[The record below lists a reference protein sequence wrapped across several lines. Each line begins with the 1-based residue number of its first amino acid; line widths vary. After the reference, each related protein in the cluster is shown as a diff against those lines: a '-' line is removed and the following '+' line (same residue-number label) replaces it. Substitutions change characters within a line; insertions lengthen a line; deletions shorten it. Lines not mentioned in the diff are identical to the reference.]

1 MTENELLQLKGD
13 YFVSCRSYKE
23 RLDIAGEK
31 FEQMPVID
39 EVEFWKSL
47 AYRVADS
54 ADTAVRAMKQ
64 QHENM
69 LAFQFELG
77 KREKEYGFEHKAPVE
92 IKKQWEDHKAACRAK
107 LAELHK
113 NVIR

>member
-1 MTENELLQLKGD
+1 MSEQELLQLKGD

-39 EVEFWKSL
+39 EVEFWKRL
-47 AYRVADS
+47 AYHVADS

-77 KREKEYGFEHKAPVE
+77 KREKEYGFDHKSPVE
-92 IKKQWEDHKAACRAK
+92 IKKQWDDYKAACRAK

-113 NVIR
+113 NPA